1 MAILDPSSSSTTNVA
16 GTISE
21 FSVSNVNL
29 DAANQKETEWTFS
42 KATERFGYY
51 KTIPEF
57 KSTINTLATWAVG
70 KGWETEDPITK
81 VELEHIS
88 GWGEDTFQ
96 SIMWNLIV
104 TKKVVGDAF
113 AEIIKKNGRLI
124 NLKPISPER
133 MKVVVGKNG
142 RIKRYET
149 YTTDGSWKKKKK
161 EDILHICNDR
171 IGDEIHGNSVVEA
184 LKWVIDAR
192 NEALVDER
200 MIKHRELA
208 LGVLYID
215 GDDTTKRNEI
225 MRQYEKAVKNGE
237 VLVLPKD
244 IAELKDANVS
254 PKERIEWIRYL
265 ENFFY
270 QSSGVPKILTTSEG
284 ATEVGGK
291 MGYLTFEPVYVME
304 QTLLEADLWNQVAI
318 KVKFNRPPSLGGT
331 VQEEEQANT
340 GQTNIQ
346 PNDMAATMTP
356 E

>member
-1 MAILDPSSSSTTNVA
+1 
-16 GTISE
+16 
-21 FSVSNVNL
+21 
-29 DAANQKETEWTFS
+29 
-42 KATERFGYY
+42 
-51 KTIPEF
+51 
-57 KSTINTLATWAVG
+57 
-70 KGWETEDPITK
+70 
-81 VELEHIS
+81 
-88 GWGEDTFQ
+88 
-96 SIMWNLIV
+96 
-104 TKKVVGDAF
+104 
-113 AEIIKKNGRLI
+113 
-124 NLKPISPER
+124 
-133 MKVVVGKNG
+133 
-142 RIKRYET
+142 
-149 YTTDGSWKKKKK
+149 
-161 EDILHICNDR
+161 
-171 IGDEIHGNSVVEA
+171 

-215 GDDTTKRNEI
+215 GDDVTKRNEI

-304 QTLLEADLWNQVAI
+304 QTLLEADLWNQMAI

-346 PNDMAATMTP
+346 PNDVAATMTP